1 MKLLVAEDDYS
12 TADLYRRVLEGRGH
26 DVTVVN
32 RGEQCLN
39 TYSEQLTIVRNS
51 PAAHE
56 HESPY
61 DSVILDYKLP
71 DIDGLQV
78 AKEIL
83 TLNLHQRIIIVS
95 AYASE
100 ILSQA
105 SGGSNL
111 PLEVLEK
118 PISNQVLIDTVED
131 TATFKEL
138 KKFDLNID
146 AFKKGGLHSISWIL
160 IWILLQDAFEK

>member
-1 MKLLVAEDDYS
+1 M
-12 TADLYRRVLEGRGH
+12 
-26 DVTVVN
+26 
-32 RGEQCLN
+32 
-39 TYSEQLTIVRNS
+39 
-51 PAAHE
+51 
-56 HESPY
+56 
-61 DSVILDYKLP
+61 
-71 DIDGLQV
+71 

-146 AFKKGGLHSISWIL
+146 AFKKGGFSHEQLRDASDIL
-160 IWILLQDAFEK
+160 KNVKGSGAI